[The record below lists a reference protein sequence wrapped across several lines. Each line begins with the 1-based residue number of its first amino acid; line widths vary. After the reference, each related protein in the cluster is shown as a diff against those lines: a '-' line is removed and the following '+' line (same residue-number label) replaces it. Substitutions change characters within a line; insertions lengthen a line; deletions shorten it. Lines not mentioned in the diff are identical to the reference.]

1 MDNKKETIE
10 YKSEDI
16 IIIEENYKKLYV
28 LYKTYRNLKQINGK
42 LINVLRKRKEYEVF
56 HNINE
61 NLIERTKSEEPV
73 LKIEEQNA
81 VIKQEKDWFLGNA
94 IIFYNQRIDWYQKQM
109 QFMKALNERLNHRI
123 NCNSN
128 SYFCFYFNN

>member
-1 MDNKKETIE
+1 MDNKRKRIE

-28 LYKTYRNLKQINGK
+28 LYKNYRNLKQINGK
-42 LINVLRKRKEYEVF
+42 LINVLRKHKEYAVF

-61 NLIERTKSEEPV
+61 NLIKRTKSEEPV
-73 LKIEEQNA
+73 LKIEQNA
-81 VIKQEKDWFLGNA
+81 VIKQEKDCFLGNV

-109 QFMKALNERLNHRI
+109 QFMKALNERLNHWI

>member
-1 MDNKKETIE
+1 MFC
-10 YKSEDI
+10 
-16 IIIEENYKKLYV
+16 EN
-28 LYKTYRNLKQINGK
+28 
-42 LINVLRKRKEYEVF
+42 KEYAVF

-61 NLIERTKSEEPV
+61 NLIKRTKSEESV
-73 LKIEEQNA
+73 RKIEEQNA
-81 VIKQEKDWFLGNA
+81 IIKQEKDWFLGNV

-109 QFMKALNERLNHRI
+109 QFMKALNEKLNHWV